1 MTPDTASSTPDY
13 TALFGLSEPAP
24 AAPVQDTPKTTTKNV
39 PNAAAA
45 RRITPAP
52 TPAVAP
58 SADDLPAADA
68 APATAPAPA
77 DDLPT
82 ATPATVPTTDPRRA
96 ALQTPA
102 ALNTPQNPL
111 TPEALKAFVA
121 VVAERANAPDF
132 RKAATPEARRRL
144 LLYAQTRLETG
155 STRKAH
161 TTADLDAAAIA
172 YARKRSPSFAALLDD
187 IELIIKNNRVQSIED
202 ALSRDAE
209 GLAPEKGHIPPNH
222 KTAKLFLSAND
233 PRYKATG
240 ETAAPVVNIQLNL

>member
-13 TALFGLSEPAP
+13 TALFGPSEPAP
-24 AAPVQDTPKTTTKNV
+24 AAPVHNAPKTAPENT
-39 PNAAAA
+39 PDAAAA

-52 TPAVAP
+52 DTPAP
-58 SADDLPAADA
+58 DLPTA
-68 APATAPAPA
+68 APAPAVAPA
-77 DDLPT
+77 DDLQTDRQAAAP
-82 ATPATVPTTDPRRA
+82 TPATVPTADPRRA

-111 TPEALKAFVA
+111 TPEALKAFAA

-161 TTADLDAAAIA
+161 TAADLDAAAIA

-209 GLAPEKGHIPPNH
+209 GLAPEKGHIPPNQ
-222 KTAKLFLSAND
+222 KTAKLYLSAND

-240 ETAAPVVNIQLNL
+240 ETSAPVVNIQLNL